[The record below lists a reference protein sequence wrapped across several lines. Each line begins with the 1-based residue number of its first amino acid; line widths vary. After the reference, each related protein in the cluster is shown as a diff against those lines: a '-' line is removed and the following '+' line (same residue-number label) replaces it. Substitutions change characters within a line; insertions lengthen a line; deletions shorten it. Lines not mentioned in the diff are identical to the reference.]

1 MANPVSSVD
10 VPLSIFGSL
19 DTELSPPDIPEG
31 ASPANND
38 VVFLPGSVSTRPGLN
53 RVFATPIDSIG
64 PTSYQKSF
72 VTPSGDIKN
81 LYLTQIDGKLWVED
95 VSNNPG
101 VVSLLFQ
108 SSGAIYASSCTAQ
121 GREYIALSDGVH
133 GVDMPLTYDG
143 VNLWRT
149 TQDGPGVAPVV
160 TSIALGS
167 STMVL
172 SGTPPTTSITSVTP
186 AQEVAT
192 GNPPNLFFYYV
203 TFVVTVPSTSLITPN
218 TSVNISGNSVSS
230 FNGNWSVLAVLGPTA
245 FSCACYLPVPLSV
258 GTGGTLTIG
267 TSSTLTRTNNT
278 VSCTTATG
286 HNLQKGYQVQ
296 IQGAGTSAVGTSISS
311 ININNEENPGVATIT
326 TSTAHGLLPGN
337 QVTLFGINSA
347 LL

>member
-218 TSVNISGNSVSS
+218 M
-230 FNGNWSVLAVLGPTA
+230 
-245 FSCACYLPVPLSV
+245 
-258 GTGGTLTIG
+258 
-267 TSSTLTRTNNT
+267 
-278 VSCTTATG
+278 
-286 HNLQKGYQVQ
+286 
-296 IQGAGTSAVGTSISS
+296 
-311 ININNEENPGVATIT
+311 
-326 TSTAHGLLPGN
+326 HGSN
-337 QVTLFGINSA
+337 R
-347 LL
+347 